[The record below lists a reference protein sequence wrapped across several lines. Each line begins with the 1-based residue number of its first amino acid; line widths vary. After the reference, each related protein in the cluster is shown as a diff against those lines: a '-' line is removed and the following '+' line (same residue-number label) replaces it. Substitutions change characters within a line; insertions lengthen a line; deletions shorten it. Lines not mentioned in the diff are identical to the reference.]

1 MTYLNVVE
9 VESALSALA
18 SNYPAICELITLP
31 NPSIEGRTSH
41 ALRIGTAGA
50 GERDG
55 VLLTGG
61 VHAREWGSSEICVYL
76 AADLCEAYT
85 SSSGLIYGGKSFAW
99 TEVKALVE
107 GLNWY
112 VFPDVN
118 PDGRHFSQ
126 TVDASWRMNRNPS
139 GACVGV
145 DLNRNNDF
153 LWDFPN
159 KFSPS
164 ADVRTSTDPCD
175 GSQTYRGASP
185 ASEPETRNVVWV
197 LDTFP
202 RIRWYV
208 DLHSSG
214 ELILHSWGN
223 DESQG
228 ADASQNFMNPAFDD
242 DRGVDGDGYK
252 EFIPA
257 ADFTEMTNLA
267 AAVHDSVQ
275 AVRGKDYFVGPAFG
289 LYATSG
295 ANDDFAYSRHFT
307 DSTKGKVIS
316 YTVEWGTQF
325 QPPWSEMERII
336 EDISAGMLTLASEAT
351 HLTQFVELATPT
363 ITFNDVPEGETTARA
378 VVFDV
383 MRMQTST
390 FQVVSGPTATS
401 GPGGFGTLASDSA
414 VLPATSASVVRQ
426 ARLWL
431 SHTGT
436 GDGDVTL
443 GTVRLK
449 LVETGEEWEVPI
461 SGNTIARPTVG
472 ATLVLDQSGSMADAS
487 GLAAFPT
494 RNDVLRFAAP
504 TFVHV
509 LQEGNGVGIVGFDSD
524 AYPRMA
530 VQTAG
535 PPSSGIDPVRTT
547 ALSIIGAHAPNP
559 AGMTA
564 IGDGVEAAM
573 NMLDATAGTYD
584 EQATI
589 VFTDGHETESK
600 YIADVAPL
608 INDKVFAIGL
618 GTAEQI
624 QPAALSA
631 LTNGT
636 GGYLLLTGN
645 LGNDDIFLLSK
656 YYLQVLAGVTNHD
669 IVLDP
674 EGFVQV
680 GQKVRIPFR
689 LNEADIS
696 VDVLL
701 MSDAPA
707 HAFEFSVETPAG
719 DEITPVSVTALG
731 GHFVAGTGV
740 SFYRLTL
747 PAAIGK
753 GAHAGKWHAVLGVG
767 KRYEKHA
774 EKNRGLRYSLN
785 VQSYSGIRL
794 RGSALQSSNEP
805 GAKVTVTADLTEYGI
820 PVGEGRAQLRIEIER
835 PDGTNGTLPMFEVD
849 NRFQTEFMTSQPG
862 VYRMRMLAV
871 GKSRRGRLFTREHL
885 LTAATWR
892 GGDRPLPKSR
902 PSLCCKNPR
911 KT

>member
-18 SNYPAICELITLP
+18 STYPGFCELITLP
-31 NPSIEGRTSH
+31 NTSIEGRTSH
-41 ALRIGTAGA
+41 ALRIGTAEP

-55 VLLTGG
+55 VLFTGG

-76 AADLCEAYT
+76 AADLCEAYAT
-85 SSSGLIYGGKSFAW
+85 SSGLAYGGKSFSW

-126 TVDASWRMNRNPS
+126 TSDASWRMNRNPS

-185 ASEPETRNVVWV
+185 TSEPETQNVVWL
-197 LDTFP
+197 LDSFP

-223 DESQG
+223 DQSQTS
-228 ADASQNFMNPAFDD
+228 DANQNFMNAAFDD
-242 DRGVDGDGYK
+242 DRGVSGDGYN

-267 AAVHDSVQ
+267 NAMHDAVQ
-275 AVRGKDYFVGPAFG
+275 AVRGKDYFTGPAFD

-295 ANDDFAYSRHFT
+295 ANDDYAYSRHFV
-307 DSTKGKVIS
+307 DNTKGKVIS

-336 EDISAGMLTLASEAT
+336 EDISAGMLTLAGEAT
-351 HLTQFVELATPT
+351 HLTQFVELTTPT

-378 VVFDV
+378 IVFDV
-383 MRMQTST
+383 MRNQAST
-390 FQVVSGPTATS
+390 FQVISGPAATS
-401 GPGGFGTLASDSA
+401 GPGAFGTLPSDSA
-414 VLPATSASVVRQ
+414 ALPATSASIVRQ

-436 GDGDVTL
+436 NDGDVTT
-443 GTVRLK
+443 GTVRVRLT
-449 LVETGEEWEVPI
+449 ETGEEWEVPI
-461 SGNTIARPTVG
+461 SGNTIARPSVG
-472 ATLVLDQSGSMADAS
+472 ATLVLDQSGSMTSAS
-487 GLAAFPT
+487 GLVAFPQ

-504 TFVHV
+504 AFVHV
-509 LQEGNGVGIVGFDSD
+509 LQEGNGIGIVDFDSD
-524 AYPRMA
+524 AYTRMA
-530 VQTAG
+530 VQTVG
-535 PPSSGIDPVRTT
+535 PVGGIDPVRAT
-547 ALSIIGAHAPNP
+547 ALSIIASHTPNP

-564 IGDGVEAAM
+564 IGDGVEAAK
-573 NMLDATAGTYD
+573 NLLDATGSTYD

-618 GTAEQI
+618 GTADQI
-624 QPAALSA
+624 QPNALMA

-674 EGFVQV
+674 EGYVHA

-701 MSDAPA
+701 MSNTPA
-707 HAFEFSVETPAG
+707 HAFEFTVETPAG
-719 DEITPVSVTALG
+719 DEITPVSVTTLG
-731 GHFVAGTGV
+731 GQFLAGTGV

-747 PAAIGK
+747 PAAIGN
-753 GAHAGKWHAVLGVG
+753 GAHGGKWHALIKLG
-767 KRYEKHA
+767 KRYEKYA
-774 EKNRGLRYSLN
+774 EGNKGLRYSLN
-785 VQSYSGIRL
+785 VQSYSGVRL
-794 RGSALQSSNEP
+794 RASAQQSGNEP
-805 GAKVTVTADLTEYGI
+805 GASVTVAGNLTEYGI
-820 PVGEGRAQLRIEIER
+820 PVGASRAQLRLELER
-835 PDGTNGTLPMFEVD
+835 PDKTMTTVPMTDGDGQFAA
-849 NRFQTEFMTSQPG
+849 EFTASLPG
-862 VYRMRMLAV
+862 VYRMRLLAV
-871 GKSRRGRLFTREHL
+871 GKTLRGRPFTREHL

-892 GGDRPLPKSR
+892 GGDQPPPKSR
-902 PSLCCKNPR
+902 PSLCCKKPR
-911 KT
+911 ET